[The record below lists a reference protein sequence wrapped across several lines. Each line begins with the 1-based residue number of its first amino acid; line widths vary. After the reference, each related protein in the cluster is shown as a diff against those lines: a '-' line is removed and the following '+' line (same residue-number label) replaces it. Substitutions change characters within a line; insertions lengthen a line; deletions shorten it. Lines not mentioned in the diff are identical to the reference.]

1 MNKKQLLLI
10 TLLASSQATL
20 SLSKAAAMT
29 GAFVATAYGNQAKQ
43 AALEGAKE
51 AKDFYAKFKASLGND
66 SEIEA
71 LKEDLFA
78 LKKQIQELAAKNK
91 ALEDIDEINNDPK
104 TEPVTTE

>member
-1 MNKKQLLLI
+1 
-10 TLLASSQATL
+10 
-20 SLSKAAAMT
+20 MT
-29 GAFVATAYGNQAKQ
+29 GAFVAGATIATAYGNQAKQ